1 MQAKL
6 FRKADEKA
14 FFGHPRALLF
24 ILLCQSGFAFSISG
38 MQAIG
43 VLYLSTYLF
52 QPDHIGEI
60 IGFDET
66 HEPNHLN
73 IILGVTARATGPQL
87 QIALGSRL
95 KFVRK

>member
-1 MQAKL
+1 MTRGGCIL
-6 FRKADEKA
+6 VGET
-14 FFGHPRALLF
+14 LLVD
-24 ILLCQSGFAFSISG
+24 SK
-38 MQAIG
+38 
-43 VLYLSTYLF
+43 
-52 QPDHIGEI
+52 PIGEI